1 MTNTTTAMSR
11 MTMSLSKSA
20 AIASAEMAAKMA
32 KQMDVVGVAGLLWT
46 TPLAERET
54 RMSFQP
60 FDDVSE
66 ATSLTL
72 QQCSGD
78 LLRIDQLPGIEVTE
92 ADIVPEDPVEAFEE
106 KIQELEEE
114 RKEAAVMMVVDLRH
128 GPVVAAIDEELMTLR
143 TELEE
148 LKEKVDAER
157 REKMG
162 LTSTLTNATVNIVGT
177 YKPAILRC
185 FSTTNLEMKFLQRI
199 AMYLWEFIGNSKMKI
214 SVGHFGTLKRL
225 AEL

>member
-185 FSTTNLEMKFLQRI
+185 FSTTLILR
-199 AMYLWEFIGNSKMKI
+199 
-214 SVGHFGTLKRL
+214 
-225 AEL
+225 